1 MFEEADLLPLS
12 GLMHLLFCERRW
24 ALIHLERL
32 WEENVFTAEG
42 RVLHEKVDEGGAG
55 LREGIRIAR
64 GLPLRSFRLGLIGR
78 ADVVEFPPPPEP
90 PFPVEYKRGRP
101 KPDESDEAQL
111 CAQALCLE
119 EMLGLAI
126 PRGALFYGL
135 QRRRTVVEF
144 TTELRL
150 VVERAAARMH
160 ELVRCAATPPGRYE
174 KKCRGCSL
182 LELCL
187 PRAVRYE
194 RSAAEWLEKAR
205 RVAASCEES

>member
-1 MFEEADLLPLS
+1 MFDEADLLPLS

-55 LREGIRIAR
+55 VREGVRIAR
-64 GLPLRSFRLGLIGR
+64 GLPLRSLRLGLIGR

-90 PFPVEYKRGRP
+90 PFPVEYKRGKP

-119 EMLGLAI
+119 EMLSVAI

-135 QRRRTVVEF
+135 PRRRTLVEF
-144 TTELRL
+144 GPDLRAL
-150 VVERAAARMH
+150 VERAAARMH
-160 ELVRCAATPPGRYE
+160 DLVRSEETPPGQYE

-182 LELCL
+182 LDLCL
-187 PRAVRYE
+187 PRAVRPDH
-194 RSAAEWLEKAR
+194 SAAEWLEKSR
-205 RVAASCEES
+205 RAAALLDDS

>member
-55 LREGIRIAR
+55 VREGVRIAR
-64 GLPLRSFRLGLIGR
+64 GLPLRSLRLGLIGR

-90 PFPVEYKRGRP
+90 PFPVEYKRGKP

-119 EMLGLAI
+119 EMLGMAV

-135 QRRRTVVEF
+135 PRRRTVVEF
-144 TTELRL
+144 RSELRS
-150 VVERAAARMH
+150 VVEQAAARMH
-160 ELVRCAATPPGRYE
+160 ELARSGHTPPGEYE

-182 LELCL
+182 FDVCL
-187 PRAVRYE
+187 PRAVRPD
-194 RSAAEWLEKAR
+194 RSVADWLENCR
-205 RVAASCEES
+205 RAAAASDDP

>member
-12 GLMHLLFCERRW
+12 GLAQLLFCERRW

-42 RVLHEKVDEGGAG
+42 RVMHEKVHEGGAG
-55 LREGIRIAR
+55 LREGVRIAR
-64 GLPLRSFRLGLIGR
+64 GLRLRSLRLGLIGQ

-90 PFPVEYKRGRP
+90 PFPVEYKRGKP

-119 EMLGLAI
+119 EMLGEGV
-126 PRGALFYGL
+126 PRGALFYGMP
-135 QRRRTVVEF
+135 RRRTTVEF
-144 TTELRL
+144 TEELRS
-150 VVERAAARMH
+150 VVERAAARLH
-160 ELVRCAATPPGRYE
+160 ELARSGVTPPGQYE
-174 KKCRGCSL
+174 KKCHGCSL
-182 LELCL
+182 LEVCL
-187 PRAVRYE
+187 PRAVRLE

-205 RVAASCEES
+205 LAAVSGEEW